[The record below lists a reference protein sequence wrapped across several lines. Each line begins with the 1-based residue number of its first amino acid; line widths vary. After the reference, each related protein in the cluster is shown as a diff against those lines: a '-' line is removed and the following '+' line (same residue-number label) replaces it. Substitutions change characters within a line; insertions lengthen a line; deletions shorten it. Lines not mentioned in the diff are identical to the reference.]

1 VSERSPDDSSVS
13 ELAVSRSLALFAV
26 HPVARC
32 PGFYDV
38 VQLVNYVRTR
48 VSEVGASGVDAVVAG
63 LLEDGSTS
71 GSLPPWR
78 DERYLVP
85 VLESDGFLAYDWGW
99 GDDDDGD
106 GGGDSP
112 RPGCGA
118 SEGRTTEEELREV
131 MGGLD
136 LNDPAIV
143 EMLVSVGASR
153 DVSGCRDTA
162 VDGSG
167 RRAGAASDENDLKD
181 MNDKNDKNEK
191 NDIDACYFAS
201 YSTFDIHK
209 EMLQDRVRT
218 LAYQTALE
226 KNPALVS
233 GSSVLDVGCGTGV
246 LSMFAARGGAARVVG
261 IDGSAVIAAVAK
273 DLCARNGFSGT
284 VRVVSSR
291 VEALCDEVEDVAPGA
306 LEALEALE
314 GTLGGPAEFDVLVSE
329 WMGYSLLFESMLDSV
344 LLARDRFLKP
354 GGAVLPDIANL
365 YVALGA
371 AGAEGLRFWD
381 DVYGLDMGAVGGALR
396 EQGMRATIIRV
407 VDEADMLSPGVK
419 FHSLDLARMARD
431 EQDFSSAEFCV
442 MTKAGAETAAAEAAT
457 ATCFVLWFDTEFSS
471 RFCTEMPAV
480 LGTGPNETA
489 THWAQ
494 TVLPLKET
502 IDLKGCQ
509 GVKGRISMSRQKVHR
524 TLDISV
530 EYRVVTGGGEG
541 PTVTQLFSIGVKE

>member
-1 VSERSPDDSSVS
+1 
-13 ELAVSRSLALFAV
+13 
-26 HPVARC
+26 
-32 PGFYDV
+32 
-38 VQLVNYVRTR
+38 
-48 VSEVGASGVDAVVAG
+48 
-63 LLEDGSTS
+63 
-71 GSLPPWR
+71 
-78 DERYLVP
+78 
-85 VLESDGFLAYDWGW
+85 
-99 GDDDDGD
+99 
-106 GGGDSP
+106 
-112 RPGCGA
+112 
-118 SEGRTTEEELREV
+118 
-131 MGGLD
+131 
-136 LNDPAIV
+136 
-143 EMLVSVGASR
+143 VSVGASR
-153 DVSGCRDTA
+153 DVSGRRDTA

-167 RRAGAASDENDLKD
+167 RRAGAASDENDL
-181 MNDKNDKNEK
+181 NDTNDK

-261 IDGSAVIAAVAK
+261 IDGSAAIAAVAE

-284 VRVVSSR
+284 VRVVSSK
-291 VEALCDEVEDVAPGA
+291 VEALCDEAEDAAPG
-306 LEALEALE
+306 ALEALE

-354 GGAVLPDIANL
+354 GGAVLPDVANL
-365 YVALGA
+365 YVGLGA

-396 EQGMRATIIRV
+396 EQGMRGTIIRV

-442 MTKAGAETAAAEAAT
+442 MTKAGAEAEAEAAEAAEAEAAT

-530 EYRVVTGGGEG
+530 EYRVVVTGGGEG